1 MMSIS
6 LYEIY
11 KFNELF
17 HELQIGSL
25 QIIFCLYTQLS
36 EVVESWMPGIVLNI
50 PHIC

>member
-1 MMSIS
+1 MKFINLMSYS
-6 LYEIY
+6 M
-11 KFNELF
+11 
-17 HELQIGSL
+17 LQIGSL